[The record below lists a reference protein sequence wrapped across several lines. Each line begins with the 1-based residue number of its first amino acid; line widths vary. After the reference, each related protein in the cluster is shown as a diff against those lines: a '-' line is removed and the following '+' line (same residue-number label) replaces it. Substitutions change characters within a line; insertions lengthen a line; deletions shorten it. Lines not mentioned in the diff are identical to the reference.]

1 MDVRGDNVVVSVAD
15 GAKAISP
22 VAVAIDGCGVKVT
35 NLSLRTPTLDDVFLE
50 ITGGHL
56 QEEDR

>member
-1 MDVRGDNVVVSVAD
+1 MTD
-15 GAKAISP
+15 GAKAVSP
-22 VAVAIDGCGVKVT
+22 VAVAIDGCGVTVT

-50 ITGGHL
+50 LTGGHL